1 MAIVM
6 AQLGA
11 WVPAESFALSPV
23 DRIFTRIGAA
33 DHIMAGQSTFMVEL
47 AGMPSFSKRE
57 GGRGPPSS
65 FHTHTPFVVCPSDFS
80 FFSLRGRDV
89 QRAAARHAGLI
100 GDPGRAGAR
109 HVDL

>member
-47 AGMPSFSKRE
+47 AGMPSFSKR
-57 GGRGPPSS
+57 GG
-65 FHTHTPFVVCPSDFS
+65 
-80 FFSLRGRDV
+80 
-89 QRAAARHAGLI
+89 
-100 GDPGRAGAR
+100 GAR
-109 HVDL
+109 ATLVVSHAHTVCCLPL